1 MVTRLGRSE
10 VKTSSGDRRFDLRSP
25 AGVGSV
31 DTLLAA
37 MLYTV
42 GWDRAFGYDAS
53 RTVGQFVTA
62 DSLSGVLAQDRFN
75 NHPLFSLIE
84 AAVYRFTGSI
94 DERVMRLVPIAC
106 GALAVGLVAGAV
118 TKHFGPKAGHV
129 AGAMLALN
137 PLALQQ
143 FREVRGYALLTLAGA
158 VATLALF
165 AD

>member
-1 MVTRLGRSE
+1 MGGPRVNGRASA
-10 VKTSSGDRRFDLRSP
+10 DRRFDPRSP
-25 AGVGSV
+25 AVVGSL

-62 DSLSGVLAQDRFN
+62 DSLPGVLAQDRFN

-84 AAVYRFTGSI
+84 SAVYRFTGST
-94 DERVMRLVPIAC
+94 DERVMRLVPIVC
-106 GALAVGLVAGAV
+106 GALAVGVVAGAV
-118 TKHFGPKAGHV
+118 TRHFGAKAGHV

-137 PLALQQ
+137 PLAVEQ
-143 FREVRGYALLTLAGA
+143 FREVRGYGS
-158 VATLALF
+158 
-165 AD
+165 